1 MDNNGMRFLAAIAF
15 CLAAGAARG
24 EQPASVPDL
33 LQTIDSLAAAEAPVF
48 AVDTRLRAADAL
60 RALYPELRHQT
71 IEAAW
76 NTFRGIDSSQTEGVA
91 ARMFEAFYG
100 YDPQQARSVLERRIA
115 GPDENARLERA
126 VALEEKLHSAANDA
140 GSVAALA
147 AELKPVCAQVF
158 APELERRCLDLYAE
172 VATRLF
178 RAGSSP
184 PDDPSLRAR
193 FEVARL
199 VEAADVASDF
209 SARDLSGR
217 SVSLASLRGKVVVLA
232 FWATWC
238 RPCHYELP
246 VLEKMSERD
255 GVAILGINQELT
267 RIAAPYFLDENGYTF
282 PSLIDEGGKISRQ
295 YGVSAIP
302 VTIIINRD
310 GRLVQRINGFQ
321 QGGEDVLE
329 AAVGRAF
336 ARRRN

>member
-1 MDNNGMRFLAAIAF
+1 MHNSGMRFFAAIAF
-15 CLAAGAARG
+15 CLAAGAAAG
-24 EQPASVPDL
+24 EQSASVPDL

-48 AVDTRLRAADAL
+48 AVDTRLRAGDAL

-76 NTFRGIDSSQTEGVA
+76 NTFRGIDASQTEGVA

-100 YDPQQARSVLERRIA
+100 YDPQQARSVLERKVS
-115 GPDENARLERA
+115 GPDETARLERV
-126 VALEEKLHSAANDA
+126 VALEQKLRTAANEPA
-140 GSVAALA
+140 SVAVLA
-147 AELKPVCAQVF
+147 PELKPVCAQVS
-158 APELERRCLDLYAE
+158 APELERRCFDLYAE
-172 VATRLF
+172 VAARLY
-178 RAGSSP
+178 RAGAAP
-184 PDDPSLRAR
+184 PDDLSLRAR

-199 VEAADVASDF
+199 IEAADVASDF
-209 SARDLSGR
+209 SARDLSGH

-238 RPCHYELP
+238 RPCHFELP

-302 VTIIINRD
+302 VTIIINPD

-321 QGGEDVLE
+321 QGGEEDLE
-329 AAVGRAF
+329 AAVNRAF
-336 ARRRN
+336 AR

>member
-1 MDNNGMRFLAAIAF
+1 MDNNGMRFFAAIAF
-15 CLAAGAARG
+15 CLAAGAAG
-24 EQPASVPDL
+24 AQSASVPDL
-33 LQTIDSLAAAEAPVF
+33 LQTIDSLAAAETPVF
-48 AVDTRLRAADAL
+48 AVDTRLRAGDAL

-76 NTFRGIDSSQTEGVA
+76 NTFRGIDASQTEGVA

-100 YDPQQARSVLERRIA
+100 YDPQQARSVLERRVS
-115 GPDENARLERA
+115 GPDETARLER
-126 VALEEKLHSAANDA
+126 VMALEQKLRTAANDTA
-140 GSVAALA
+140 SVAALA
-147 AELKPVCAQVF
+147 PDLKPVCAQVY
-158 APELERRCLDLYAE
+158 APELERRCFDLYAE
-172 VATRLF
+172 VAARLY
-178 RAGSSP
+178 RAGAVP

-199 VEAADVASDF
+199 IEAADVASDF
-209 SARDLSGR
+209 SARDLSGH

-238 RPCHYELP
+238 RPCHFELP

-267 RIAAPYFLDENGYTF
+267 RIAGPYFLDENGYTF
-282 PSLIDEGGKISRQ
+282 PSLIDEGGRISRQ

-321 QGGEDVLE
+321 QGGEKDLE
-329 AAVGRAF
+329 AAVNRAF
-336 ARRRN
+336 AR